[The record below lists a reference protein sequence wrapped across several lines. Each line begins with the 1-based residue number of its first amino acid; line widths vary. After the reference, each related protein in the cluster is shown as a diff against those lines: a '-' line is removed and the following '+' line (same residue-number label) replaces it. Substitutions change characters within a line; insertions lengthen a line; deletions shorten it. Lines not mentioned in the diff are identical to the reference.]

1 MNNRQT
7 RVLIF
12 CATEHRGTAMLRKSR
27 LLYLTTLAFLLLLF
41 SSCMRLDNNLYNP
54 STDISEY
61 KLDAYSGEQD
71 FILDASY
78 TIPDSLIHQL
88 TLFSQ
93 APGENEATRIRAIY
107 IGSLSRIASDTVIM
121 YCHGNKDHMDFY
133 WQRAKLLAHVSGKNR
148 YGVLMI
154 DYRGFGLS
162 EGKSSEEGL
171 YADVDAALQWL
182 KSMGLTNSRLMM
194 YGFSMG
200 TAPVCELTN
209 TPRSLQPAKFILE
222 APFASADV
230 MAADGSGL
238 NMPGSF
244 FTNLKI
250 DNAEEVKTIRQPLCW
265 LHGTNDN
272 FLNIKTH
279 GEVVF
284 SHYGGTYREAH
295 RIDGADHG
303 EVPEKAGFAN
313 YLNIV
318 STFIRK

>member
-1 MNNRQT
+1 MT
-7 RVLIF
+7 RYVVY
-12 CATEHRGTAMLRKSR
+12 C
-27 LLYLTTLAFLLLLF
+27 LLGLFPAFQACL
-41 SSCMRLDNNLYNP
+41 RLDNNLFNP
-54 STDISEY
+54 DTRIEAY
-61 KLDAYSGEQD
+61 KLDDYSGEQD
-71 FILDASY
+71 FVLDASY
-78 TIPDSLIHQL
+78 DIPNNLVSQF
-88 TLFSQ
+88 TLLSQ
-93 APGENEATRIRAIY
+93 APGESKSTSIRAIY
-107 IGSLSRIASDTVIM
+107 IGDIARIATDTVIL

-162 EGKSSEEGL
+162 EGKPSEEGL
-171 YADVDAALQWL
+171 YADVDAAMLWL
-182 KSMGLTNSRLMM
+182 KANGLSNKRLIL

-209 TPRSLQPAKFILE
+209 TPRSMSPAKFILE

-250 DNAEEVKTIRQPLCW
+250 DNAKEVKTIQQPLCW
-265 LHGTNDN
+265 LHGTSDN
-272 FLNIKTH
+272 FLNIGTH
-279 GEVVF
+279 GEVVYRN
-284 SHYGGTYREAH
+284 YGGSYREAH
-295 RIDGADHG
+295 RVDGADHG
-303 EVPEKAGFAN
+303 EVPEKLGFGN